1 MNNEENKAIIARD
14 MKAFLD
20 EPPDDAQK
28 RRNKYCRKCFYK
40 AGSADKD
47 KNGRYLPYT
56 KGCGYIL
63 KTGSIRPCAPSECVA
78 QGIFRKEKEVVK

>member
-1 MNNEENKAIIARD
+1 MIEENKAIIARD
-14 MKAFLD
+14 VKVFLD
-20 EPPDDAQK
+20 EPPDEAQK
-28 RRNKYCRKCFYK
+28 RRNEYCRKCFYK

-47 KNGRYLPYT
+47 KNGRDQPYT

-78 QGIFRKEKEVVK
+78 QGIFRKEKGDDR